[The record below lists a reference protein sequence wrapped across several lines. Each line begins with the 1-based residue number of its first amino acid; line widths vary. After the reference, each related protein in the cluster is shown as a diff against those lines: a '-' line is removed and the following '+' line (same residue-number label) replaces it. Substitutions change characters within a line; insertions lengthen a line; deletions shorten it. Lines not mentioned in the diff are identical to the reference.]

1 MAHLRHDSSYFWCWY
16 EVSTLW
22 IKSMKNL
29 KLIVKDFI
37 KVCYRSAIFAFLN
50 DYNNKVLY
58 ILAVFNYYKILIIIV
73 SKTRF

>member
-1 MAHLRHDSSYFWCWY
+1 MAHLRHDSSYIYSWY

-22 IKSMKNL
+22 LKSMKNL

-50 DYNNKVLY
+50 DYNNKVKPDFKLK
-58 ILAVFNYYKILIIIV
+58 VFLRLFRNKV
-73 SKTRF
+73 M